1 MRTTQG
7 STQPDRHTD
16 LVAVGPR
23 LQYKYSGCPRSYVS
37 TFFMIDRQRDLMKL
51 KIKLRMARAMTNRL
65 VVEVRL
71 AGAERA
77 PNI

>member
-1 MRTTQG
+1 
-7 STQPDRHTD
+7 
-16 LVAVGPR
+16 
-23 LQYKYSGCPRSYVS
+23 
-37 TFFMIDRQRDLMKL
+37 MIDRQRNLMKL